1 MNVSDNFFL
10 WTIQSFLT
18 ISLHGSVMKNSIS
31 LALGVSAVAL
41 LAACSGGGSSGTTP
55 VVNSAPMSSS
65 TSAPSPTSAPQAAA
79 TLKTANVN
87 GSTAFVTASQQ
98 PVYVDGADK
107 TDESF
112 CTSVGNC
119 LGLWPAV
126 LAPSGT
132 LSAGFSAFKR
142 SDNGEL
148 QLAYNGQPLYTFI
161 DDTMPDV
168 ATGVGIADPASDGGT
183 GTFTL
188 AVPASAATAAPTSAP
203 TSAPNP
209 YIAR

>member
-1 MNVSDNFFL
+1 
-10 WTIQSFLT
+10 
-18 ISLHGSVMKNSIS
+18 MKNTIS
-31 LALGVSAVAL
+31 LALGVVASAL
-41 LAACSGGGSSGTTP
+41 LAACSGGGGSAGTP
-55 VVNSAPMSSS
+55 VVVSSAPAVPS
-65 TSAPSPTSAPQAAA
+65 SPTSAPQTTSTLRSA
-79 TLKTANVN
+79 TVN
-87 GSTAFVTASQQ
+87 GTPAFVTAGQQ
-98 PVYVDGADK
+98 PVYVDSADK

-132 LSAGFSAFKR
+132 LSAGFTAFTR

-161 DDTMPDV
+161 DDSMADV

-188 AVPASAATAAPTSAP
+188 AVPSTSATAAPTAKP
-203 TSAPNP
+203 TSAPSSP
-209 YIAR
+209 YSTTR

>member
-1 MNVSDNFFL
+1 
-10 WTIQSFLT
+10 
-18 ISLHGSVMKNSIS
+18 MKNIIS
-31 LALGVSAVAL
+31 LALGVVAVAL
-41 LAACSGGGSSGTTP
+41 LAACSGGGPSGTP
-55 VVNSAPMSSS
+55 AVVNSAPAVPSS
-65 TSAPSPTSAPQAAA
+65 PSAPQSTS
-79 TLKTANVN
+79 TLKSANVN
-87 GSTAFVTASQQ
+87 GTPAFVTANQQ

-132 LSAGFSAFKR
+132 LSAGFTAFKR

-148 QLAYNGQPLYTFI
+148 QLAFNGQPLYTFI
-161 DDTMPDV
+161 DDSMPDV
-168 ATGVGIADPASDGGT
+168 ATGIGIADPASDGGT

-188 AVPASAATAAPTSAP
+188 AVPSTSATAAPTAAPTSAP
-203 TSAPNP
+203 TSAPNNP
-209 YIAR
+209 YSTTR

>member
-1 MNVSDNFFL
+1 MLPKNVFASS
-10 WTIQSFLT
+10 IQFFLT
-18 ISLHGSVMKNSIS
+18 ILLHGSVMKNIIS
-31 LALGVSAVAL
+31 PALGGVAVAL

-55 VVNSAPMSSS
+55 VVNSAPVVSTS
-65 TSAPSPTSAPQAAA
+65 TSAPQTAS

-87 GSTAFVTASQQ
+87 GSPAFVTANQQ

-132 LSAGFSAFKR
+132 LSAGFTAFTR

-161 DDTMPDV
+161 DDQMADV
-168 ATGVGIADPASDGGT
+168 ATGIGIADPASDGGT

-188 AVPASAATAAPTSAP
+188 AVPSTAATAAPTAKP
-203 TSAPNP
+203 TSAPSSP
-209 YIAR
+209 YSTTR